1 MRNIISTT
9 AALFSALLLAG
20 CAAGPDYH
28 APAIDAPQAFTEAV
42 GLPSAP
48 AGDAD
53 ERWWRHF
60 GDPVLEELLRDALAH
75 NHDLRLAASRVA
87 EARALR
93 SEARWA
99 LAPGGGAAAGYER
112 IQRSDAE
119 SAVPD
124 SAPFDTWTAG
134 FAAAWEVDLFGRL
147 RRSAEAA
154 AADLGAREADL
165 RGVRVALLADVSA
178 NYVALRGIEASLRLI
193 SGQVDVL
200 ATGLRIARARVEAGR
215 GTPLDTA
222 RAEALLHETTALL
235 PPLEA
240 DLAVVRHRLAVLTGR
255 QPGALVVPAAPET
268 TAPATLLTLRSPAD
282 VLRRRPDVARA
293 ERELAAATARLGVDT
308 AALFPEVSV
317 QGFFRFVGFAAGD
330 LGDAATQGWS
340 VGPTVRWSILD
351 HGRLRARLAA
361 GRERTSAALVQH
373 ERAVLLALEDV
384 ENALA
389 RYRAA
394 AARTTRLDARRSAS
408 DEALVLARHQHEAG
422 LADPLAVLDAERTAL
437 AAARDTTAA
446 RTSEQLAL
454 IAVYRAFGGGW
465 DGDTGLLGPAE

>member
-1 MRNIISTT
+1 MRNTISTT
-9 AALFSALLLAG
+9 TALLGAALLAG

-28 APAIDAPQAFTEAV
+28 APSVEAPQAFTQAA

-48 AGDAD
+48 AGDTD

-93 SEARWA
+93 SETRWA
-99 LAPGGGAAAGYER
+99 FAPGGGAAAGYER
-112 IQRSDAE
+112 TQRSDAE
-119 SAVPD
+119 SAAPE
-124 SAPFDTWTAG
+124 SAPLETWSAG
-134 FAAAWEVDLFGRL
+134 LDAAWEIDLFGRL

-154 AADLGAREADL
+154 HADLGAREADL
-165 RGVRVALLADVSA
+165 RAVRVALLSEVSG
-178 NYVALRGIEASLRLI
+178 NYIALRGTEASLRLI
-193 SGQVDVL
+193 SGQVEVL
-200 ATGLRIARARVEAGR
+200 TAGLRIARARVEAGR

-222 RAEALLHETTALL
+222 RAEALLHETAALL

-240 DLAVVRHRLAVLTGR
+240 DLAVARHRLAVLTGR
-255 QPGALVVPAAPET
+255 PPGALVMPAAPET
-268 TAPATLLTLRSPAD
+268 ATPATLLGIRSPAE

-317 QGFFRFVGFAAGD
+317 RGFFRFVGLDAGD
-330 LGDAATQGWS
+330 LGDSGTQGWT
-340 VGPTVRWSILD
+340 VAPTVRWSVLD
-351 HGRLRARLAA
+351 HGRLRSRLAA
-361 GRERTSAALVQH
+361 GRERTSAALAAH
-373 ERAVLLALEDV
+373 ERTVLLALEDV

-394 AARTTRLDARRSAS
+394 AARTTRLEARRGAS
-408 DEALVLARHQHEAG
+408 DEALALARHQHEAG

-437 AAARDTTAA
+437 AAARDATAA
-446 RTSEQLAL
+446 RAIEQLAL
-454 IAVYRAFGGGW
+454 ISVYRAFGGGW
-465 DGDTGLLGPAE
+465 ETDAGAL